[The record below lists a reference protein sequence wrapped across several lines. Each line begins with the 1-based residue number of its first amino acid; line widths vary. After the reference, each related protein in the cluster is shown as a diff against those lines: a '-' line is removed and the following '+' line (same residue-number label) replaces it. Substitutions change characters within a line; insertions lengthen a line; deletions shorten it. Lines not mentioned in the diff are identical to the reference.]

1 MHDFASSIEWRQ
13 LHMPCVTCSSTRDG
27 DAQVTA
33 VRASPDGQ
41 ALALQRTPAFLE
53 VVDTGSGR
61 MLVAS
66 PARRGAPLLGFF
78 WTAAPG
84 ADLVM
89 ATAAGLE
96 LYTLA
101 PGGQARR
108 LLPFQRAAREGD
120 NIWAAPHHVTV
131 SIHIFELQP
140 EVKVCHLMMLLQA
153 LMSSF

>member
-1 MHDFASSIEWRQ
+1 MTFCRA
-13 LHMPCVTCSSTRDG
+13 RDS
-27 DAQVTA
+27 DAQVSA

-84 ADLVM
+84 ADLAM

-101 PGGQARR
+101 PGGQARPP
-108 LLPFQRAAREGD
+108 LCSSQLPVIMTASGR
-120 NIWAAPHHVTV
+120 
-131 SIHIFELQP
+131 
-140 EVKVCHLMMLLQA
+140 HLIM
-153 LMSSF
+153 

>member
-1 MHDFASSIEWRQ
+1 MSQRHEALPYLP
-13 LHMPCVTCSSTRDG
+13 LHVAAACSAEATPSPGPSTRTRGRDLFIGVNRTVPCVTCSRARDS
-27 DAQVTA
+27 DAQVSA

-96 LYTLA
+96 LCTLA
-101 PGGQARR
+101 PGGQARP
-108 LLPFQRAAREGD
+108 LLCFSQLPG
-120 NIWAAPHHVTV
+120 W
-131 SIHIFELQP
+131 
-140 EVKVCHLMMLLQA
+140 
-153 LMSSF
+153 

>member
-1 MHDFASSIEWRQ
+1 MRERTFSR
-13 LHMPCVTCSSTRDG
+13 TRHSDV
-27 DAQVTA
+27 QVSA
-33 VRASPDGQ
+33 VRASPDGL

-53 VVDTGSGR
+53 VVDTGSGS

-66 PARRGAPLLGFF
+66 PARRGAPLVGFF

-101 PGGQARR
+101 PGGQAR
-108 LLPFQRAAREGD
+108 LLSCCQRAARFISKLLG
-120 NIWAAPHHVTV
+120 HVDTLILGPPCGHRHPIIAV
-131 SIHIFELQP
+131 CLWKELSVFKTWQ
-140 EVKVCHLMMLLQA
+140 KLLPKEP
-153 LMSSF
+153 